1 MWLMWNMLIRKS
13 ILFHNYYNSHTF
25 RLCIHFLLFF
35 SSFFLSNL
43 CQNAHLIQLNV
54 FKKRFVSPQETAATV
69 QRNNNLTDY
78 YQSLRENMITLLEH
92 VRIPNAPGG
101 PQEKMS
107 HENFDSYLTKLQT
120 LCTADGYCADEAN
133 RPIYETV
140 KTALQDFTVLPTPIW
155 DHP

>member
-1 MWLMWNMLIRKS
+1 MRNMLIRKS
-13 ILFHNYYNSHTF
+13 ILFHNYYSSHTF
-25 RLCIHFLLFF
+25 RSCIHFLLFF

-140 KTALQDFTVLPTPIW
+140 KTALQDFTVLPTPI
-155 DHP
+155 

>member
-1 MWLMWNMLIRKS
+1 MQTYALAIDQY
-13 ILFHNYYNSHTF
+13 IL
-25 RLCIHFLLFF
+25 L
-35 SSFFLSNL
+35 
-43 CQNAHLIQLNV
+43 
-54 FKKRFVSPQETAATV
+54 QETSTIN
-69 QRNNNLTDY
+69 QRNNNLTEY
-78 YQSLRENMITLLEH
+78 YQSLRDNMITLLEQ

-101 PQEKMS
+101 PQEKIG

-120 LCTADGYCADEAN
+120 LCTADGYCADESN